1 MLFHFLD
8 ELEVVEEDII
18 LSIHYIDY
26 KKAEII
32 LS

>member
-8 ELEVVEEDII
+8 ELEVEEDII